1 MVIFWVSVVVQAVC
15 SGILASILAD
25 RKGHSE
31 GAWFAAGLVL
41 GVFGLIA
48 AAGLPDM
55 YARPGPYAPGPGPS
69 RTCPDCAEPIRVE
82 ARVCKYCGHTFND
95 EDLAAD
101 ALQALDS
108 DDRDARI
115 SAIRVLCDVGGS
127 NVVPHLIDVLGDC
140 PPEVCSD
147 VASKLKNLGATSA
160 VPALKDGLFSA
171 VDQSETKEL
180 ERELVA
186 SFVDALSEL
195 ADASIGQDIVGF
207 LETDA
212 SLDSKVSVIRLLGSL
227 RAKEQIPA
235 LLQVVSLNA
244 PLRPHAID
252 AITAMGQDAVPI
264 LQRALGMA
272 GRRQKKMIQSLL
284 HELESSGPRSSREP
298 NKPN

>member
-1 MVIFWVSVVVQAVC
+1 MIFWVVVVIQAVC

-25 RKGHSE
+25 KKGHSE

-55 YARPGPYAPGPGPS
+55 YARPEPYAPGPGAV

-82 ARVCKYCGHTFND
+82 ARVCKYCGHAFND
-95 EDLAAD
+95 EELAAD

-115 SAIRVLCDVGGS
+115 SAIRVLCDVGDS
-127 NVVPHLIDVLGDC
+127 SVVPDLIDVLGDC

-147 VASKLKNLGATSA
+147 VASKLKSLGATSA
-160 VPALKDGLFSA
+160 VTALTKALFSA
-171 VDQSETKEL
+171 VDQSETKQMEG
-180 ERELVA
+180 ELVA

-207 LETDA
+207 LEIDA

-235 LLQVVSLNA
+235 LLQVVSSNG
-244 PLRPHAID
+244 PLRTHAIE
-252 AITAMGQDAVPI
+252 AITAMEQDAVPI

-272 GRRQKKMIQSLL
+272 GRRQKKMIQTLL
-284 HELESSGPRSSREP
+284 DELESGGPRSSREP
-298 NKPN
+298 NELN

>member
-1 MVIFWVSVVVQAVC
+1 MVIFWSIVVIQAVF

-31 GAWFAAGLVL
+31 GAWFAAGLLL

-48 AAGLPDM
+48 AAGLPDI
-55 YARPGPYAPGPGPS
+55 YARQGQYAPTSGAS
-69 RTCPDCAEPIRVE
+69 RTCPDCAEPIRVR
-82 ARVCKYCGHTFND
+82 AKVCKYCGHAFSD
-95 EDLAAD
+95 EDLSAD
-101 ALQALDS
+101 ALHALDS

-115 SAIRVLCDVGGS
+115 SAIRVLCDVGGP
-127 NVVPHLIDVLGDC
+127 NVVPHLIGVLEDC

-147 VASKLKNLGATSA
+147 VASKLKSLGATSA

-171 VDQSETKEL
+171 VDQPETKQV

-195 ADASIGQDIVGF
+195 ADASIGQDIAGF
-207 LETDA
+207 LKTDA

-227 RAKEQIPA
+227 CAKEQIPA
-235 LLQVVSLNA
+235 LLQVVSSNGL
-244 PLRPHAID
+244 LRPHAIE
-252 AITAMGQDAVPI
+252 AITVMGQDAVPI

-272 GRRQKKMIQSLL
+272 SRRQKKMIQSLL
-284 HELESSGPRSSREP
+284 NELESSGPRSSRDP
-298 NKPN
+298 N